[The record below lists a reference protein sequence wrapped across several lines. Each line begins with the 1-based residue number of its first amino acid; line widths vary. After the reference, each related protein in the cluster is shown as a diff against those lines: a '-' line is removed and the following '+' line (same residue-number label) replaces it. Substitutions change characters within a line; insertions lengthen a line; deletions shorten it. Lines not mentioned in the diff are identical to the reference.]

1 MKITIEI
8 PRNDLDEVAVARV
21 MDEIGQAMYS
31 MEDFTELQDGSYRL
45 QTSYGEIFM
54 TPENDENDID
64 NYPENQ

>member
-54 TPENDENDID
+54 TPENDEDD
-64 NYPENQ
+64 SPENN